1 MKKILIIL
9 LATVIIVSA
18 ISIPTI
24 LKGCAGKNTTDVP
37 NGTYGNNVAEN
48 SNIKTNNEGSIS
60 IDVMFINPNKQG
72 DKILKFQVMLNNH
85 SMDLSD
91 LNLSKSVELVNDKGL
106 SIKDGFSWK
115 EEGSGHHVSGILSV
129 ENNINGKK
137 ILDNSTKSIKLVI
150 KNIGGAN
157 TREFVWQSNEL
168 K

>member
-1 MKKILIIL
+1 
-9 LATVIIVSA
+9 
-18 ISIPTI
+18 
-24 LKGCAGKNTTDVP
+24 
-37 NGTYGNNVAEN
+37 
-48 SNIKTNNEGSIS
+48 
-60 IDVMFINPNKQG
+60 MFLNPNKQG

-106 SIKDGFSWK
+106 SIKDGFNWK

>member
-18 ISIPTI
+18 ISIPII
-24 LKGCAGKNTTDVP
+24 LKGGAGKNTTDVP
-37 NGTYGNNVAEN
+37 NGTYNNNVAEN

-60 IDVMFINPNKQG
+60 IDVMFLNPNKQG

-106 SIKDGFSWK
+106 SIKDGFNWK

-157 TREFVWQSNEL
+157 TREFVWQSDEL